1 MKEEYLNRIELAG
14 RVGGVLKKTVGDTE
28 HARFS
33 LCTIHAYNNGEYPVV
48 ETSWHDCHAFAS
60 DNIDLTR
67 IEKGAW
73 LHIVGRLKY
82 TKYVDVNNVEKQMTE
97 VVVTKIVDDEGD

>member
-1 MKEEYLNRIELAG
+1 METINKVELAG
-14 RVGGVLKKTVGDTE
+14 HVGSVLRKTVGDSE
-28 HARFS
+28 LARFS
-33 LCTIHAYNNGEYPVV
+33 LCTNRISMNGEYPVV

-82 TKYVDVNNVEKQMTE
+82 TKYVDVNNVEKQVTE
-97 VVVTKIVDDEGD
+97 IVVTRIIECE

>member
-14 RVGGVLKKTVGDTE
+14 HIGGVLRKTVGNTE

-33 LCTIHAYNNGEYPVV
+33 LCTIHTYRDGDYPVV

-60 DNIDLTR
+60 DGIDLAK
-67 IEKGAW
+67 IEGAW
-73 LHIVGRLKY
+73 IHVVGRLKY
-82 TKYVDVNNVEKQMTE
+82 TRYVDVNNVDMQMTE
-97 VVVTKIVDDEGD
+97 IIVTRIVDDEGD

>member
-1 MKEEYLNRIELAG
+1 METINRIELAG
-14 RVGGVLKKTVGDTE
+14 QVGSVQRKTLKGRE
-28 HARFS
+28 HARFA
-33 LCTIHAYNNGEYPVV
+33 LCTMRTYKDGEYPVV

-60 DNIDLTR
+60 DGIDLAK

-82 TKYVDVNNVEKQMTE
+82 TKYVDVNNAEKVVAEIIVEK
-97 VVVTKIVDDEGD
+97 IIND